1 MLAFVSEWRYGA
13 NAMSSQAIVETVAF
27 FKDARGLVIEPIPA
41 NWIQQQHNVHVVLT
55 EPGGIRGNHRH
66 KQGTEILVV
75 LGPALVRFHEDEG
88 MRDVRVPENQVCRF
102 TFPPGTAHAIQNTGT
117 RPQLLIVFNT
127 MSHDPDHAD
136 VVPEVL
142 LEK

>member
-41 NWIQQQHNVHVVLT
+41 GWIRQQRNVHVALT
-55 EPGGIRGNHRH
+55 EPGGIRGNHWH
-66 KQGTEILVV
+66 KQGTEIFVV
-75 LGPALVRFHEDEG
+75 LGPALVRFREDKAVRE
-88 MRDVRVPENQVCRF
+88 VRVPEGQAGRF
-102 TFPPGTAHAIQNTGT
+102 TIPPGIAHAIQNTGT